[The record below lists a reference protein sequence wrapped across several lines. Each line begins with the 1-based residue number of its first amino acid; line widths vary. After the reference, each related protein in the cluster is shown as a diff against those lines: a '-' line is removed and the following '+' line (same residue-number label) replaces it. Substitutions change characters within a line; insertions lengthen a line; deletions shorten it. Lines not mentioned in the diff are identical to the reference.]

1 MNYSQYNVHSPQTL
15 NEALGILKEKS
26 SEVRLIAGGTDVMV
40 QIKDGL
46 VKERELL
53 NLSYLNDLKY
63 IKEDGNEI
71 RIGALTTYKELE
83 DSTLINQ
90 YAPIISDAS
99 KTIGAIQIQNLGTIA
114 GNLGNASPAGDSIP
128 PLYVLNARVK
138 LQNMES
144 ERVIPVNEF
153 FLGPR
158 KTKRLPDELIT
169 EITIE
174 KVKAGSNYFF
184 KKLGL
189 REANAISIV
198 NVACIAELDQE
209 KNVNSIK
216 LALGAVA
223 PTVIRAVKAETLVT
237 GKQLDLKVIDEVA
250 RTVSEEISPISDI
263 RGSAE
268 YRRRAAY
275 GLVYEGLYELLVGTA
290 KKVGGKL
297 SGEY

>member
-26 SEVRLIAGGTDVMV
+26 SEVRLITGGTDVMV

>member
-1 MNYSQYNVHSPQTL
+1 MNYSQYSAYSPQTL

-53 NLSYLNDLKY
+53 NLSYLDELKY
-63 IKEDGNEI
+63 IREDGNEI
-71 RIGALTTYKELE
+71 KIGALTTYKELE
-83 DSTLINQ
+83 KSTLINQ
-90 YAPIISDAS
+90 HAPIISDAS
-99 KTIGAIQIQNLGTIA
+99 KTIGATQIQNLGTLA

-128 PLYVLNARVK
+128 PLYVLNARIK
-138 LQNMES
+138 LQNAGS
-144 ERVIPVNEF
+144 ERVIPINEF

-158 KTKRLPDELIT
+158 KTKRAPDELIT
-169 EITIE
+169 EITVE
-174 KVKAGSNYFF
+174 EAEAGSNYFF

-198 NVACIAELDQE
+198 NVACIMKLDQE
-209 KNVNSIK
+209 KNVNFIK

-223 PTVIRAVKAETLVT
+223 PTVIRAVKAETLAT
-237 GKQLDLKVIDEVA
+237 GKRLDLKVIDEVA

-275 GLVYEGLYELLVGTA
+275 GLVYEGLYEVLVGSA
-290 KKVGGKL
+290 KKVGDRL
-297 SGEY
+297 SGGY

>member
-138 LQNMES
+138 LQKMES

>member
-1 MNYSQYNVHSPQTL
+1 MNYSQYSVYSPKTL

-53 NLSYLNDLKY
+53 NLSYLDELKY
-63 IKEDGNEI
+63 IREDGNEI

-83 DSTLINQ
+83 NSALINQ
-90 YAPIISDAS
+90 HVPIISDAS
-99 KTIGAIQIQNLGTIA
+99 KTIGATQIQNLGTIA

-128 PLYVLNARVK
+128 PLYVLNANVK
-138 LQNMES
+138 LQNTES

-158 KTKRLPDELIT
+158 KTKRASDELIT
-169 EITIE
+169 EITVE

-223 PTVIRAVKAETLVT
+223 PTVIRAIKAEMLAT

-275 GLVYEGLYELLVGTA
+275 GLVYEGLYEVLVGTA
-290 KKVGGKL
+290 KKVGDKL